1 MEPSSMASLLKRY
14 SVPLTLL
21 SLAIFFQL
29 IVTPSVFPRSHY
41 DVLGVPRYSSVEE
54 VREAYGRL
62 SSKWNSDKE
71 ATVTEEY
78 VKIRY
83 AFELL
88 TDPLWKRDYDLF
100 GIDEKLHAVKKVVE
114 SNMGKRFSEVNLPL
128 LSASSPDL
136 VDDAFDELTYEEFY
150 STIGNTSSWL
160 IQVYSLRSDNCAQFS
175 SNWRRIARLLDGV
188 ANTSMVELG
197 KSKLAAYLADRKSTG
212 QPFFRN
218 GLPLLVALPLGCRN
232 SDCLVRYQGEHSVD
246 AVTDWFATYILGLP
260 RILYY
265 SKETL
270 GQNFIAK
277 SGHHKVKVIFFSR
290 SGERAAPFL
299 RQAAKDYWAYASFA
313 LVLWREEES
322 SLWWN
327 TFEVE
332 SAPAIIF
339 LKDPGVKPVVFHG
352 AVNSSSFSSMMER
365 NKIQDLPQLR
375 SVTSMEMGCDARGYS
390 RAGNDTTT
398 WYCVILAG
406 RPSQELTKMRETIR
420 SVQAILSSDGKS
432 SANNKDA
439 ISVPLKA
446 SAALIE
452 RRLTFTWLDGEV
464 QKKYCFFYLHSES
477 SYETCGPRRDLTDVP
492 QLFIV
497 RYKRNFTEDE
507 TNAKRKHKT
516 MWDTYREDNEHLA
529 SQLVARYNGSDS
541 VPEIMKWVAQIID
554 DGDSTDLPFY
564 EIYHRLLLLCLGQL
578 SYLEEQE
585 TTAVSRSD
593 LESEFELWLKEYRVE
608 TPELIPEDGD
618 PMWSKGAQR
627 IVSTS
632 KSIRHKISSIVTG
645 LYDWMGDPRVGPIL
659 LLSALLS
666 FGGIYLQKDQSTQP
680 VQPSTECKDH
690 SVYGVLHTSAIWTR
704 DKKKPTTR
712 SDKLRATRFLFL
724 HNITKFQPVQTQ
736 VLPSSNPS

>member
-1 MEPSSMASLLKRY
+1 MEPSTMASLLKRY

-21 SLAIFFQL
+21 SMAVFFQL

-41 DVLGVPRYSSVEE
+41 DVLGIPRYGSVEE
-54 VREAYGRL
+54 VREAYERL
-62 SSKWNSDKE
+62 SSKWNSDEE

-88 TDPLWKRDYDLF
+88 TNPLFKRDYDVF
-100 GIDEKLHAVKKVVE
+100 GIDEKLHVVKKVVE

-160 IQVYSLRSDNCAQFS
+160 IQVYSAGSDNCAQFS

-188 ANTSMVELG
+188 ASTGMVELG
-197 KSKLAAYLADRKSTG
+197 ESKLAAYLAERKSTG

-218 GLPLLVALPLGCRN
+218 GLPSLVALPPGCRN
-232 SDCLVRYQGEHSVD
+232 SDCLVRYQGELSVD

-270 GQNFIAK
+270 GPNFIAK
-277 SGHHKVKVIFFSR
+277 SGLHKVKVICFSR

-322 SLWWN
+322 SVWWN
-327 TFEVE
+327 SFEVE
-332 SAPAIIF
+332 SAPAIVF
-339 LKDPGVKPVVFHG
+339 LKDPGVKPVAFHG
-352 AVNSSSFSSMMER
+352 AINSSSFSSMMER
-365 NKIQDLPQLR
+365 NKMQDLPQLR
-375 SVTSMEMGCDARGYS
+375 SVTSMEMGCDARGFS
-390 RAGNDTTT
+390 RAGNDITT

-406 RPSQELTKMRETIR
+406 RPSQELTKMRETVR
-420 SVQAILSSDGKS
+420 NVQAILSSDEKS

-439 ISVPLKA
+439 ISVPPKA
-446 SAALIE
+446 SAASKE
-452 RRLTFTWLDGEV
+452 KRLTFTWLDGEL

-492 QLFIV
+492 LLFIV
-497 RYKRNFTEDE
+497 RYKRNFTKDE
-507 TNAKRKHKT
+507 TNVKRKLQT
-516 MWDTYREDNEHLA
+516 MWDMYKEDNENLA
-529 SQLVARYNGSDS
+529 SQLVARYNGSGGI
-541 VPEIMKWVAQIID
+541 PEIIKWLSQIID
-554 DGDSTDLPFY
+554 DGDSKDLPF
-564 EIYHRLLLLCLGQL
+564 
-578 SYLEEQE
+578 
-585 TTAVSRSD
+585 
-593 LESEFELWLKEYRVE
+593 YRVE

-632 KSIRHKISSIVTG
+632 KSMRQRVSSIITG
-645 LYDWMGDPRVGPIL
+645 LHDWMGDPRVGPIL

-666 FGGIYLQKDQSTQP
+666 FGGIYLQKVQPTQP
-680 VQPSTECKDH
+680 IQPSTEEKPPN
-690 SVYGVLHTSAIWTR
+690 
-704 DKKKPTTR
+704 KKSRTR
-712 SDKLRATRFLFL
+712 SKID
-724 HNITKFQPVQTQ
+724 NGPPP
-736 VLPSSNPS
+736 PSMTDHAPTDARQWEFSDSDSE